1 MKQSFFQCVTIFLC
15 LLYRNVGLGISSS
28 CSRIGGMVAPQFL
41 MLGSYMP
48 SLPLVLFG
56 SLSLTAGGLALLLPE
71 TRGKS
76 LPQDFEE
83 AMAVINKK

>member
-1 MKQSFFQCVTIFLC
+1 M
-15 LLYRNVGLGISSS
+15 
-28 CSRIGGMVAPQFL
+28 APQFL
-41 MLGSYMP
+41 LLGTYMP

-56 SLSLTAGGLALLLPE
+56 CLSLTGAGLAMLLPE

-83 AMAVINKK
+83 AMANIEKKYHETFNKYRRIHAMHMYK

>member
-1 MKQSFFQCVTIFLC
+1 M
-15 LLYRNVGLGISSS
+15 
-28 CSRIGGMVAPQFL
+28 APQFL